1 MADQKPQF
9 SNFKDAY
16 CAYYRVTPEK
26 YGESVLWRSLPL
38 TRRLLA
44 LPILAF
50 NRTFFATD
58 LDIIRSLGP
67 MQSSENFSLQ
77 LDELHA
83 VNRLERNLRRGI
95 LGIRASGS
103 RLMDLWKVVE
113 PYVTPPP
120 EPVFS
125 RVPGQA
131 EVVGVGRS
139 LEAVGRTAAAPLSSQ
154 APAPVARL
162 SPAAV
167 RNVGRNVNRENPSHL
182 SSSPASAPA
191 APLPVDA
198 ADISAMVIRRL
209 KRACDDTVLGVPVD
223 DAVLNAGLD
232 SVPQFMRLLEINGA
246 THPAFKWLH
255 LQLSNAE
262 RLRDLQDENA
272 GLKAVLAEQMVQLAR
287 LRGSVRD

>member
-26 YGESVLWRSLPL
+26 YAQSVLWRSLPL

-50 NRTFFATD
+50 NQTFFATD

-125 RVPGQA
+125 RVPGPTGA
-131 EVVGVGRS
+131 VGV
-139 LEAVGRTAAAPLSSQ
+139 VRTMEPAEMTAT
-154 APAPVARL
+154 APVSTPAARL

-167 RNVGRNVNRENPSHL
+167 RNVGRNVNRETPSQPRTNAL
-182 SSSPASAPA
+182 SAPVA
-191 APLPVDA
+191 VDA
-198 ADISAMVIRRL
+198 ADVSGMVIRRL

-223 DAVLNAGLD
+223 EAVLSAGLD

-262 RLRDLQDENA
+262 RLRDMQDENA
-272 GLKAVLAEQMVQLAR
+272 GLKAVLAEQTVQLAR
-287 LRGSVRD
+287 LRGSSSRD